1 MLNLSGMSVMQKTL
15 DALWLRQRIISNN
28 IANIDTPGYKSR
40 EVKFEEYLNNLTP
53 SVMLKEKDVPDAR
66 IVTRNDTSLRED
78 GNNVDIDKESL
89 ELYRVQIQYE
99 YMVRKLS
106 DEFSNIKTVLM
117 EGRR

>member
-15 DALWLRQRIISNN
+15 DTLWLRQRIVSNN

-53 SVMLKEKDVPDAR
+53 GETLKEKDVPDAR
-66 IVTRNDTSLRED
+66 IVTKSDTSLRED

-106 DEFSNIKTVLM
+106 DEFSNIKTVLT